1 MESQIQLVLFAIEL
15 ERQLEAHQE
24 KDQILDDY
32 RQKAIDMEE
41 QHIHELDGLKEFFQK
56 TVQEQT
62 VKLPFELHGLKFL
75 SNRKKLKIYKNIL
88 MKKKCR

>member
-62 VKLPFELHGLKFL
+62 VNCHSSYIVL
-75 SNRKKLKIYKNIL
+75 SFYLIGRN
-88 MKKKCR
+88 

>member
-1 MESQIQLVLFAIEL
+1 MESQIQLVLFAIEQ

-62 VKLPFELHGLKFL
+62 VNCHSNYMVL
-75 SNRKKLKIYKNIL
+75 SFYLIGRN
-88 MKKKCR
+88 